1 VGLLGTYLIL
11 LFPDGTPPS
20 RRCPLVAWLSGTVIV
35 LNIVVGILTPGPLS
49 DLRDVSN
56 PFGLEGCPWV
66 ADARDAGILLISL
79 CMLASALCL
88 VLRYRRSGGE
98 VREQIK
104 WIAFA
109 ASFMGLLYLGIMRR
123 EQSCGS
129 SLYQR
134 RRSSWARGRRGER
147 FWRT

>member
-1 VGLLGTYLIL
+1 
-11 LFPDGTPPS
+11 
-20 RRCPLVAWLSGTVIV
+20 VIV

-56 PFGLEGCPWV
+56 PFGLEGYPWV
-66 ADARDAGILLISL
+66 ADARDVVILLISL
-79 CMLASALCL
+79 CMLASTLCL

-129 SLYQR
+129 SLY
-134 RRSSWARGRRGER
+134 
-147 FWRT
+147 